1 MTDERPTD
9 DRWLTYIEA
18 GALLGLSP
26 EAVRSIARRQKW
38 PRQSPNAIGKVVRV
52 LVPADRLR
60 PVAHRREQP
69 EVTNG
74 HDRSADLRELA
85 ELVMGPLREQI
96 DRLRPVAH
104 HREEPVATNGHD
116 RSADLRSAELRE
128 ITELIMGPLC
138 EQIDR
143 LRSVADHREEP
154 VATNGYDRSADLR
167 SAELREIAE
176 LLMGPLREQLER
188 AERRAELAEAKVG
201 ELQEQ
206 LRGEMVE
213 HRRVVESLVA
223 RIPSRR
229 SWLPWRSRRK
239 SL

>member
-85 ELVMGPLREQI
+85 ELLMGPLREQI
-96 DRLRPVAH
+96 DLLQPVAH

-128 ITELIMGPLC
+128 I
-138 EQIDR
+138 
-143 LRSVADHREEP
+143 
-154 VATNGYDRSADLR
+154 
-167 SAELREIAE
+167 AE
-176 LLMGPLREQLER
+176 LLIGPLREQLER

-239 SL
+239 NL